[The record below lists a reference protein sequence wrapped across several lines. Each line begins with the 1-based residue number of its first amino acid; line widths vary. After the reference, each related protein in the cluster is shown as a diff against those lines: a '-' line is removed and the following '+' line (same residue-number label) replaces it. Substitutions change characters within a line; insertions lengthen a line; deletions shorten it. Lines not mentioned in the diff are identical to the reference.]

1 MANVKISQLTAKG
14 SNLDAS
20 DRLAIAQDTG
30 GGTFASKYIKGS
42 ELVTKNINTYSS
54 TLNNL
59 VLADANKIIKVDNNS
74 ANDLRIPTNA
84 SHAFLIGTEIIIIQ
98 YGTGQTTVAP
108 TAGVTMRSSGG
119 KNKLSAQYSQAKLI
133 KINTNEW
140 VLSGDITT

>member
-1 MANVKISQLTAKG
+1 MANLKISQLTAKG

-20 DRLAIAQDTG
+20 DRIAIAQDTG

-42 ELVTKNINTYSS
+42 ELVTKNINTYSA

-59 VLADANKIIKVDNNS
+59 VLADANKIIKVDQGS

-84 SHAFLIGTEIIIIQ
+84 TQAFPIGTEIIVIQ
-98 YGTGQTTVAP
+98 YGVGQTTIV
-108 TAGVTMRSSGG
+108 TSGGVTLRSSGG
-119 KNKLSAQYSQAKLI
+119 KTKLTAQYSQATLL
-133 KINTNEW
+133 KIDTNEW